1 VFRQILIK
9 PENIDFNENAMGN
22 SVLISC
28 AQTDKREDE
37 AMLIGAPQEE
47 ELS

>member
-9 PENIDFNENAMGN
+9 SQNTEFNENPMGN

-37 AMLIGAPQEE
+37 AILIGALQEGE
-47 ELS
+47 FA